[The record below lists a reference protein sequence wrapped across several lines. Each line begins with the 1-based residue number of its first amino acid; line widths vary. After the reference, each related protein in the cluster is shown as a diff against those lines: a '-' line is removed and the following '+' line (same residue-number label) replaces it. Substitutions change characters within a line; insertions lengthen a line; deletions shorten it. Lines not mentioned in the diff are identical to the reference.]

1 MDKVGRLLS
10 KIRRKLVG
18 REEAME
24 VQVDINSYDFE
35 YIKRCFKLIK
45 ELEKEHSC
53 HCTLLKIT
61 AGNQQAKHLYRLPQ
75 QYCRQQNEE

>member
-24 VQVDINSYDFE
+24 FQVEINSYDFE

-45 ELEKEHSC
+45 ELEKEYSC

-61 AGNQQAKHLYRLPQ
+61 AGNQQAKHLYHLPQ
-75 QYCRQQNEE
+75 QRCRQQSEE